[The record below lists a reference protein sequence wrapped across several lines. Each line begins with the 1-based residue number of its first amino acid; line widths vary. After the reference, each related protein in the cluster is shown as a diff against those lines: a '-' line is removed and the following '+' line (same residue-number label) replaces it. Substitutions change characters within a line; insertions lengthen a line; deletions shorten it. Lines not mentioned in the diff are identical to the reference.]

1 MIGTGGSAKKASKI
15 LGENFFILY
24 GDSFLPIDF
33 SLIEKAFFEEK
44 KPALMTVLKNFGQ
57 WDKSNA
63 YFKNKCVSYNK
74 QNPKKDMDYIDYGLS
89 VVNSSIFDNFKE
101 NQNFDLAEAFENL
114 SQNNLL
120 AGFEVKERFYE
131 IGSISGLNDT
141 IKFFKK

>member
-1 MIGTGGSAKKASKI
+1 MPAHLGDKIKDYVGDGSQYNLNISYSDDGDQLLGTGGSAKKASQI

-44 KPALMTVLKNFGQ
+44 KPALMTVLKNFRQ

-74 QNPKKDMDYIDYGLS
+74 KNPKKDMDYIDYGL
-89 VVNSSIFDNFKE
+89 
-101 NQNFDLAEAFENL
+101 
-114 SQNNLL
+114 
-120 AGFEVKERFYE
+120 
-131 IGSISGLNDT
+131 
-141 IKFFKK
+141 